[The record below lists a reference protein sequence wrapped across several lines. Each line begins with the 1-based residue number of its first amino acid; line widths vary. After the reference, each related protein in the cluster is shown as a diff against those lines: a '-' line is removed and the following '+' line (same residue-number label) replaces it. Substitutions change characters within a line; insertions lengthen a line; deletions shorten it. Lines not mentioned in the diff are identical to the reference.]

1 MMERISKL
9 GLGSRFCSGVRKS
22 EKGWVRAWGRHS
34 SEREHD
40 SHLPSTLSRMKVT
53 SANILQLVVQPSTYD
68 QELVVRIPLDMVA
81 GLNT

>member
-1 MMERISKL
+1 
-9 GLGSRFCSGVRKS
+9 
-22 EKGWVRAWGRHS
+22 
-34 SEREHD
+34 
-40 SHLPSTLSRMKVT
+40 MKVT